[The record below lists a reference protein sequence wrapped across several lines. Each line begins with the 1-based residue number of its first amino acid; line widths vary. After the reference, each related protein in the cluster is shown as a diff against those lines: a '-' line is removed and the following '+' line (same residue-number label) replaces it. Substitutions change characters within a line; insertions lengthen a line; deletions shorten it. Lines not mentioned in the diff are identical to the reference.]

1 MGGLFLEG
9 GASSAS
15 AAVTELLSIGS
26 TCVSWIMEN
35 SLLSVVFAG
44 CLIPV
49 AFRIIKSAKNAAKN

>member
-1 MGGLFLEG
+1 MGGMFIEA

-15 AAVTELLSIGS
+15 AAVSELLGIGT
-26 TCVSWIMEN
+26 TCLSWIMEN

-49 AFRIIKSAKNAAKN
+49 AFRIIKKAKNAAK